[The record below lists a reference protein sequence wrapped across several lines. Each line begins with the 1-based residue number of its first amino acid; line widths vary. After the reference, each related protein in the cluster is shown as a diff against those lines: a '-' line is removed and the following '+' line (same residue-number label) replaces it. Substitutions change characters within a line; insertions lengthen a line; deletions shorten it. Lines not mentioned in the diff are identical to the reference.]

1 MRAWA
6 LLLLV
11 GCGDN
16 ITDRLAACRLQQAAT
31 VQDRRA
37 IGMAAPYVPDLGLAA
52 RDEELAGS
60 IAARRAVAWQVV
72 SRVVQPVSLGDLP
85 SYTVPA
91 WATWYA
97 RDDFERTFEHLF
109 RALTPEQRRM
119 RAPIDAAAGLAWNA
133 TALDSLSDWPEQR
146 YLDYLAAVQTQDEA
160 QGLGGVYRVGY
171 SEGATKHLVES
182 YGKQFACRV
191 GTDPPAYADD
201 ATKLGAPVVQREHVA
216 IDACEMRVVGPYL
229 AGAPKV
235 HVTASDEVLVRRGEA
250 PALDDYDC
258 RGRDCTVEGGGPIYV
273 GVVAPEAEAVE
284 VEVAYTTQ
292 DVADPTC
299 LDGAMPRDAVLVK
312 ADWQRVLGDPL
323 ATFDTSAAR
332 MRERLAGSATWDP
345 DGSADPADSAIY
357 TVQLPGGQVF
367 RLPALHIMSK
377 ELDHWLW
384 ITLWWSPHADE
395 DFGADRPALPG
406 VWRNYKMCVTTTY
419 VEGDPDPRGSYA
431 GSLGD
436 ALAAVDAGQ
445 GRPTWCS
452 NPYLEQGTGNAATNC
467 IGCHQHGGTPRLPE
481 EILADPHHGTERVRN
496 NFFTDYLWAIK
507 GGRGEELSAIVQAE
521 LDYWDAN
528 DPP

>member
-6 LLLLV
+6 LLLVV

-16 ITDRLAACRLQQAAT
+16 LTDRLAVCRAQQAAT

-37 IGMAAPYVPDLGLAA
+37 IGMAAPYAADLSLAA
-52 RDEELAGS
+52 REEELASS

-72 SRVVQPVSLGDLP
+72 SRVVQPVPLGDLP
-85 SYTVPA
+85 AYSVPA

-109 RALTPEQRRM
+109 RALTPAQRKA
-119 RAPIDAAAGLAWNA
+119 RAAIDPVAGLAWNA
-133 TALDSLSDWPEQR
+133 TALDGLSDWPEQR
-146 YLDYLAAVQTQDEA
+146 YLDYLAAVQTRDEA
-160 QGLGGVYRVGY
+160 QGLGGVDRVGY
-171 SEGATKHLVES
+171 SDGAMKHLIAS

-201 ATKLGAPVVQREHVA
+201 ATKLGAPVVQRERVA
-216 IDACEMRVVGPYL
+216 VDACEMRVAGPYM
-229 AGAPKV
+229 AGSDSV
-235 HVTASDEVLVRRGEA
+235 HVTASSEVLVRRGEA
-250 PALDDYDC
+250 PSIDDYDC
-258 RGRDCTVEGGGPIYV
+258 RGRDCAVDGGAPVYV
-273 GVVAPEAEAVE
+273 GVIAPEAEAVDLS
-284 VEVAYTTQ
+284 VAYTTE
-292 DVADPTC
+292 DVADPSC
-299 LDGAMPRDAVLVK
+299 LDGAMPRDAVVVK

-323 ATFDTSAAR
+323 PTFDTSGAR
-332 MRERLAGSATWDP
+332 MAARLAGSAAWTP
-345 DGSADPADSAIY
+345 DGTADPGDDAIY

-384 ITLWWSPHADE
+384 ITLWWSPHADD

-406 VWRNYKMCVTTTY
+406 VWRNYKMCVSSAY
-419 VEGDPDPRGSYA
+419 VEGDPDPRGGNA
-431 GSLGD
+431 GTLGD
-436 ALAAVDAGQ
+436 ALAAVYAGQ
-445 GRPTWCS
+445 GGSTWCS
-452 NPYLEQGTGNAATNC
+452 NPYLELGAGNAATNC
-467 IGCHQHGGTPRLPE
+467 IGCHQHGGTPRLPD
-481 EILADPHHGTERVRN
+481 EILADPHHGTERARN
-496 NFFTDYLWAIK
+496 NFFTDYSWAIK